1 MGIDAKAGS
10 LKAGEPER
18 GDLISGD
25 SVTIHSASTG
35 LEGTGSKTANT
46 PSHQIVLLGASN
58 LVLGWPALIQ
68 TLRKLTPAPLNLNV
82 AIGMGRSYIK
92 TSAVWFRQLPSINAS
107 ALWNHLPGE
116 LHQAPR
122 VLITDIGND
131 LVYLFEPQEI
141 AASLRQSIERIL
153 QWRSDARIVMT
164 GLPLD
169 SVARI
174 GRVRYLVARAILFP
188 GCFLPHVTILSRS
201 LELEKRV
208 QQLAAEYQ
216 ITFVQPESHWYGMD
230 PIHVL
235 PKYRETAFLKYFAP
249 FDLAPS
255 ASATAAKLT
264 IPKQRIPLPTA
275 AERTVFW
282 RDKTVQQPV
291 YQSADCVVSA
301 W

>member
-1 MGIDAKAGS
+1 
-10 LKAGEPER
+10 
-18 GDLISGD
+18 
-25 SVTIHSASTG
+25 
-35 LEGTGSKTANT
+35 
-46 PSHQIVLLGASN
+46 
-58 LVLGWPALIQ
+58 
-68 TLRKLTPAPLNLNV
+68 
-82 AIGMGRSYIK
+82 
-92 TSAVWFRQLPSINAS
+92 
-107 ALWNHLPGE
+107 
-116 LHQAPR
+116 
-122 VLITDIGND
+122 
-131 LVYLFEPQEI
+131 
-141 AASLRQSIERIL
+141 
-153 QWRSDARIVMT
+153 MT

-174 GRVRYLVARAILFP
+174 GRVRYLVARTILFP

-201 LELEKRV
+201 LELEKLV

-249 FDLAPS
+249 FDLASS
-255 ASATAAKLT
+255 ASSSAAKLIT
-264 IPKQRIPLPTA
+264 PKPRIPLPTA